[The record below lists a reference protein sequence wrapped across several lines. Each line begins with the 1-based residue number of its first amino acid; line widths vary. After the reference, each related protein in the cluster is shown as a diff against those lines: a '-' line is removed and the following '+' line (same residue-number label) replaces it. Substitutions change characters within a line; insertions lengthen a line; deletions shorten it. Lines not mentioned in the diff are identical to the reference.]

1 MRNHPKET
9 CHTYCSALIVLEF
22 LPAPEAKRRRGST
35 FFSRKKV
42 EEAFII
48 ALLSGNE
55 TPLGYCNCK
64 IEGPVE
70 VIINNARTIA
80 RFIEI
85 K

>member
-1 MRNHPKET
+1 LRLNFCLPPKR
-9 CHTYCSALIVLEF
+9 SAGG
-22 LPAPEAKRRRGST
+22 APP